1 MPLHPARLR
10 DAVED
15 EGPESVAAWIGGRGR
30 TQEPRHIARGEEAE
44 AGHGRAVGLINEL
57 VDAPRLEAV
66 FEPDVLGR
74 RLHSPRGGLACE
86 APA

>member
-15 EGPESVAAWIGGRGR
+15 EGPRNPLLAWIGGRGR

-57 VDAPRLEAV
+57 VHAPRFEAV
-66 FEPDVLGR
+66 F
-74 RLHSPRGGLACE
+74 
-86 APA
+86 